1 MRIREITEHITR
13 DSNRLDENPLALAG
27 RLFGKGAQLS
37 KSAARGSSKSAR
49 HLKGKAK
56 ARDIQKSAKRY
67 YQQTKGYFNVKK
79 WPRREMAMWKL
90 MSKKM
95 RSKNIGPVKKGVDGL
110 LFGVNSFTGMASS
123 PFRMLLGSITTY
135 AGYNYLFNLQDW
147 QQGNRS
153 DEEFI
158 KALAGSAGIE
168 LLLMVGGQKILH
180 LLGAA
185 KNSAQWVAIYTA
197 EIQKAI
203 VGLGGV
209 MAGVGGLVASKRAID
224 FSIEEKKELI
234 KVTRQLGIDH
244 NVDVSVI
251 IAELEEEL
259 NVYE

>member
-13 DSNRLDENPLALAG
+13 DGNRLDENPLSLAVK
-27 RLFGKGAQLS
+27 LFGKGAKLS
-37 KSAARGSSKSAR
+37 KSAARGSR
-49 HLKGKAK
+49 RLKGKAK
-56 ARDIQKSAKRY
+56 AIDIQKSAKRY

-79 WPRREMAMWKL
+79 WPRREMAMWKR
-90 MSKKM
+90 MGKKM

-168 LLLMVGGQKILH
+168 LLLIVGGQKIAH

-185 KNSAQWVAIYTA
+185 KNSAQWVAIYA
-197 EIQKAI
+197 EEIQKAI
-203 VGLGGV
+203 VGLGAV
-209 MAGVGGLVASKRAID
+209 MAGVGGLVAGKRATD
-224 FSIEEKKELI
+224 FNIEEKKELI
-234 KVTRQLGIDH
+234 KVTRQLGIEN
-244 NVDVSVI
+244 NVDVSAI

-259 NVYE
+259 NAHEQD

>member
-1 MRIREITEHITR
+1 MRIRDITEQGRGGPIVR
-13 DSNRLDENPLALAG
+13 GSNRFATGG
-27 RLFGKGAQLS
+27 RTIQKGS
-37 KSAARGSSKSAR
+37 SPRGSSTSTR

-67 YQQTKGYFNVKK
+67 YRQTRGYFNAKK
-79 WPRREMAMWKL
+79 WPRREMAMWKR

-135 AGYNYLFNLQDW
+135 AGYNYFFNFQDW
-147 QQGNRS
+147 QQGNKT

-158 KALAGSAGIE
+158 KSLAGSAGTE
-168 LLLMVGGQKILH
+168 LLLIAGGQKIAH
-180 LLGAA
+180 LFGAA
-185 KNSAQWVAIYTA
+185 KNSAQWVKIYT
-197 EIQKAI
+197 EEVQKAI

-209 MAGVGGLVASKRAID
+209 IAGVGGLVAGKKATD
-224 FSIEEKKELI
+224 FNIEQKKKLI
-234 KVTRQLGIDH
+234 EATRQLGIKH

-251 IAELEEEL
+251 VAEFEAELDA
-259 NVYE
+259 YK

>member
-13 DSNRLDENPLALAG
+13 DGNRLDENPLSLAVK
-27 RLFGKGAQLS
+27 LFGKGAKLS
-37 KSAARGSSKSAR
+37 KSAARGSR
-49 HLKGKAK
+49 RLKGKAK
-56 ARDIQKSAKRY
+56 AIDIQKSAKRY

-79 WPRREMAMWKL
+79 WPRREMAMWKR
-90 MSKKM
+90 MGKKM

-168 LLLMVGGQKILH
+168 LLLIVGGQKIAH

-185 KNSAQWVAIYTA
+185 KNSAQWVAIYAA

-209 MAGVGGLVASKRAID
+209 MAGVGGLVAGKRATD
-224 FSIEEKKELI
+224 FNIEEKKELI
-234 KVTRQLGIDH
+234 KVTRQLGIEN
-244 NVDVSVI
+244 NVDVSAI

-259 NVYE
+259 NAHE